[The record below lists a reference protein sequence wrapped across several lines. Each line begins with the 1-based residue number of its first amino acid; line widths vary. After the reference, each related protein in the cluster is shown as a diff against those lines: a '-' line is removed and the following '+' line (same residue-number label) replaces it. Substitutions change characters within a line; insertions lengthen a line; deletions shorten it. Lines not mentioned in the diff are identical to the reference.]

1 MIRRSIYAI
10 WQSIIR
16 IFAFISKEMRL
27 ILHQPRL
34 VFSLILGPFLILLLF
49 GVGYQEAPRSLRTLF
64 VVPQGSQIED
74 YVRAYAESLTPVIDF
89 AGITPDADEADRQL
103 RNGDVDLV
111 VVTPADPAVN
121 WQNDE
126 RATLTLYHFEIDPL
140 EEQYIQVLGQRYSE
154 IINRQLLEQAV
165 RDSQSKAATWQD
177 DLQLAKSNAAGL
189 RSAIALGDETET
201 KNYAQD
207 LKKELDLLTIGVGSG
222 LALAGSLENTTNT
235 SNTVSS
241 LLEKLTS
248 IQTRVDEELVNQDNI
263 NNNLESKAEAAADI
277 ETSLDEVDSLLSTFE
292 KMDPAVM
299 IAPFRSETLS
309 ITRVK
314 LLPMYFYVPG
324 VIALLLQHLAITLS
338 GLSIV
343 REKLGGVMEL
353 IRAAPTSAFEML
365 LGKYAGYLLLIAF
378 LALVL
383 TGLIVLVLGVPQLG
397 SWTAY
402 AIVILT
408 LLLASLGIGF
418 HISLSARSDSQAIQF
433 AMLTLLASIFFSGF
447 FMPLYRIA
455 LPVRFVSWLLPAT
468 YGTKLLQEVMLRGQ
482 SPDWLLLAILSL
494 GAAILLLLAWFR
506 LHRQLR
512 GI

>member
-1 MIRRSIYAI
+1 MFRRSMHAI

-16 IFAFISKEMRL
+16 VFAFISKEMRL

-49 GVGYQEAPRSLRTLF
+49 GIGYQEAPRTLRTLF
-64 VVPQGSQIED
+64 VVPEGSQIEE
-74 YVRAYAESLTPVIDF
+74 YVRSYADNLAPIIEF

-111 VVTPADPAVN
+111 VVTPADPAAI

-126 RATLTLYHFEIDPL
+126 PAKLSLYHFEIDPL
-140 EEQYIQVLGQRYSE
+140 ESQYIQVLGQRYAE
-154 IINRQLLEQAV
+154 VINRQLLEQAV
-165 RDSQSKAATWQD
+165 RDSQSKASIWHE
-177 DLQLAKSNAAGL
+177 DLKLAKSHTAALRNAISG
-189 RSAIALGDETET
+189 GDEIGAKTH
-201 KNYAQD
+201 AQN
-207 LKKELDLLTIGVGSG
+207 LKQELDLLTLGVGSG
-222 LALAGSLENTTNT
+222 LALVGSLENATNT
-235 SNTVSS
+235 SNTINP
-241 LLEKLTS
+241 LIEKLTVLQAS
-248 IQTRVDEELVNQDNI
+248 VDEDIINQDNI
-263 NNNLESKAEAAADI
+263 TDESEATVNDI
-277 ETSLDEVDSLLSTFE
+277 DTSLDEVDSLLSTFE
-292 KMDPAVM
+292 GMDPAVM
-299 IAPFRSETLS
+299 VAPFQSETLS
-309 ITRVK
+309 ITKVQ
-314 LLPMYFYVPG
+314 LLPMHFYVPG
-324 VIALLLQHLAITLS
+324 VIALLLQHLAITLA
-338 GLSIV
+338 GLTIV

-365 LGKYAGYLLLIAF
+365 LGKYAGYLLLISF

-383 TGLIVLVLGVPQLG
+383 TGLIVWVLGVPQLG

-402 AIVILT
+402 TIVILA

-455 LPVRFVSWLLPAT
+455 FPVRLVSWLLPAT

-494 GAAILLLLAWFR
+494 GAVILLLLAWFR

>member
-1 MIRRSIYAI
+1 
-10 WQSIIR
+10 
-16 IFAFISKEMRL
+16 
-27 ILHQPRL
+27 
-34 VFSLILGPFLILLLF
+34 
-49 GVGYQEAPRSLRTLF
+49 
-64 VVPQGSQIED
+64 
-74 YVRAYAESLTPVIDF
+74 
-89 AGITPDADEADRQL
+89 
-103 RNGDVDLV
+103 
-111 VVTPADPAVN
+111 
-121 WQNDE
+121 
-126 RATLTLYHFEIDPL
+126 
-140 EEQYIQVLGQRYSE
+140 
-154 IINRQLLEQAV
+154 
-165 RDSQSKAATWQD
+165 
-177 DLQLAKSNAAGL
+177 
-189 RSAIALGDETET
+189 
-201 KNYAQD
+201 
-207 LKKELDLLTIGVGSG
+207 VGSG
-222 LALAGSLENTTNT
+222 IALAGNLENITNT
-235 SNTVSS
+235 SNTVNP
-241 LLEKLTS
+241 LLEKLTAL
-248 IQTRVDEELVNQDNI
+248 QTSVDEDIINQDNI
-263 NNNLESKAEAAADI
+263 TGEREATVNEID
-277 ETSLDEVDSLLSTFE
+277 TSLDEVDSLLSTFE
-292 KMDPAVM
+292 EMDPAVM
-299 IAPFRSETLS
+299 VAPFQSETLS
-309 ITRVK
+309 ITRVN

-402 AIVILT
+402 AIVILA
-408 LLLASLGIGF
+408 LLLGSLGIGF

-455 LPVRFVSWLLPAT
+455 FPVRLVSWLLPAT

-494 GAAILLLLAWFR
+494 GAVILLLLAWFR

-512 GI
+512 GV

>member
-1 MIRRSIYAI
+1 MIRRSIYTI

-103 RNGDVDLV
+103 RNGDVELV

-154 IINRQLLEQAV
+154 VINRQLLEQAV

-177 DLQLAKSNAAGL
+177 DLQLAKSHTAAL
-189 RSAIALGDETET
+189 RSAIAGGDEIGAKTH
-201 KNYAQD
+201 AQN
-207 LKKELDLLTIGVGSG
+207 LKQELDLLTLGVGSG
-222 LALAGSLENTTNT
+222 LALAGNLENITNT
-235 SNTVSS
+235 SNTVNP
-241 LLEKLTS
+241 LLEKLTAL
-248 IQTRVDEELVNQDNI
+248 QTSVDEDIINQDNI
-263 NNNLESKAEAAADI
+263 TGKREATVNEID
-277 ETSLDEVDSLLSTFE
+277 TSLDEVDSLLSTFE
-292 KMDPAVM
+292 EMDPAVM
-299 IAPFRSETLS
+299 VAPFQSETLS
-309 ITRVK
+309 ITRVN

-402 AIVILT
+402 AIVILA
-408 LLLASLGIGF
+408 LLLGSLGIGF
-418 HISLSARSDSQAIQF
+418 HISLSARSNSQAIQF

-455 LPVRFVSWLLPAT
+455 FPVRLVSWLLPAT

-494 GAAILLLLAWFR
+494 GAVILLLLAWFR

-512 GI
+512 GV